1 LVRFQK
7 ALIRNMPI
15 KQAGATLIELTIA
28 LAIASVLFTITI
40 SRAGGFIDAI
50 EVRGAVTEIASLFS
64 LARHAAISRGAQSV
78 LSIDAATGTVA
89 VRVGTELV
97 RSRDVGEAHGVVL
110 TTNRSSI
117 TYSPIGVGYGAAN
130 FSLVVRRGA
139 VADTIVVSRLGRVR
153 H

>member
-1 LVRFQK
+1 ML
-7 ALIRNMPI
+7 I
-15 KQAGATLIELTIA
+15 KQAGATLIELMIA
-28 LAIASVLFTITI
+28 LAIASVLFTIAI
-40 SRAGGFIDAI
+40 PRAGGFIDAI
-50 EVRGAVTEIASLFS
+50 EVRGAVTEIVSLFS

-78 LSIDAATGTVA
+78 LSIDATTGTVA
-89 VRVGTELV
+89 VSVGTELV

-130 FSLVVRRGA
+130 FSLVVRRNA
-139 VADTIVVSRLGRVR
+139 VVDTIVVSRLGRVR